1 MGSSV
6 LFTKKDFLQFQTPA
20 SKQPLI
26 DHPAHR
32 LQWRNRL
39 AHGTYRQYLS
49 YAGVVSSSLTWRI
62 SFVPLCV
69 CPPKFE
75 KIVLKLKKKGEFDIS
90 VALFGPQDL
99 GCALCF
105 TKSNIEGVLAS
116 ESNFVLLGRFNFTL

>member
-6 LFTKKDFLQFQTPA
+6 LFTKKDFLQFHTPA

-26 DHPAHR
+26 DLPAHR

-62 SFVPLCV
+62 NFVPLCV
-69 CPPKFE
+69 RLPKFE
-75 KIVLKLKKKGEFDIS
+75 KIELKFQKKENLTFQLHYLAPRIWD
-90 VALFGPQDL
+90 VP
-99 GCALCF
+99 CA
-105 TKSNIEGVLAS
+105 SQSQI
-116 ESNFVLLGRFNFTL
+116 